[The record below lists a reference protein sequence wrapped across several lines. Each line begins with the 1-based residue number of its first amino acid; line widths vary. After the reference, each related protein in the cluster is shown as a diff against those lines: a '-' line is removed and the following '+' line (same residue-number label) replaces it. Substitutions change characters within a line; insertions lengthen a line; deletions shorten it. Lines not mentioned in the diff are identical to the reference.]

1 MRINYTFLRF
11 NVLNFQI
18 DYIGLNFNVNQCP
31 FTNLLFNMNRL
42 ILSICLLFV
51 AGGLFAQAAPQAV
64 YVLYSSQ
71 NMDILDYRMAYG
83 GNSTTAYYAYNF
95 KPGTNDQYTLYTGN
109 GIFADYLPSGTLMSR
124 DFKLSDELMTGVNN
138 VNRQLFVVQQQQR
151 GYVVSPVVSVTKI
164 TKSGNYYLV
173 NAAAYS
179 FILDT
184 DNVFMGRELAT
195 AGSRSSVSLSTFGFQ
210 NCKYQYS
217 FRRTPSVSGSE
228 SAEFDFIPGIGITSE
243 KSGRTAAEL
252 QANQVTLWGINGLP
266 LSDYINK
273 ECGNNGVQNVTPPPV
288 PTNTTK
294 TEPRLG
300 DPGTGD
306 PQPVAD
312 NNLVS
317 ISLISN
323 HPTVNCNKTAAAGY
337 HIVQPKETLNGI
349 ARYYGVTVAQL
360 KAWNGIKDANKITV
374 CQELRVAAGTT
385 SAKSPVQLVKGGNVS
400 PTGTPN
406 VVLPPAQPATQ
417 PTYQPTQPSPQSS
430 LPKLFDPGTPPATYS
445 SPQPTVAVPNNNNT
459 STGIPAATASAIPAG
474 TALTPVTSSTTATPT
489 VQGQYYS
496 VMPGEGVYTI
506 AKKFGYTDERF
517 RAMNNFPPTGNIA
530 LQVGQLVKV
539 SDCEHAPV
547 QTFSTLQVT
556 PTTSKTATTPT
567 VPPGTVVST
576 GTQPAPGGL
585 TQPAAPGY
593 QPLQPV
599 TSSTNTGLTQPGTNP
614 GFVPIGTAPANQP
627 AITQPDT
634 KPATKK
640 EPIGFKDYF
649 VRDSETIKDIAR
661 KQQLDPAELAL
672 INGKDQN
679 EVLPPGTRI
688 QLPIY

>member
-1 MRINYTFLRF
+1 MRINYAFLRF
-11 NVLNFQI
+11 NNLNFQN
-18 DYIGLNFNVNQCP
+18 DYIGLKFNLKRRP

-42 ILSICLLFV
+42 FLSICLFFI
-51 AGGLFAQAAPQAV
+51 AGGLLAQVAPQAV

-95 KPGTNDQYTLYTGN
+95 KPGTNDQYIMYTGN
-109 GIFADYLPSGTLMSR
+109 GIYADYLPTGTQMSR
-124 DFKLSDELMTGVNN
+124 DFKVSDELMNGVNN
-138 VNRQLFVVQQQQR
+138 VSRQLFVVQQQQR

-173 NAAAYS
+173 NAAAYA

-184 DNVFMGRELAT
+184 DNVFMGRELAS

-217 FRRTPSVSGSE
+217 FRRTPSVSGAE

-243 KSGRTAAEL
+243 KSGRTAAEM

-288 PTNTTK
+288 PTNVAK
-294 TEPRLG
+294 TEQQQRLG
-300 DPGTGD
+300 ETGTGD
-306 PQPVAD
+306 PQPVPG

-317 ISLISN
+317 ISAISN
-323 HPTVNCNKTAAAGY
+323 HPTVNCNKVAAPGY

-349 ARYYGVTVAQL
+349 SRYYGITVAQL
-360 KAWNGIKDANKITV
+360 KTWNGIKDANKITV
-374 CQELRVAAGTT
+374 CQELRVAAGATV
-385 SAKSPVQLVKGGNVS
+385 AKSPVQLVKGT
-400 PTGTPN
+400 PTTSTSTTPN

-417 PTYQPTQPSPQSS
+417 PVYQPVQATPQSS
-430 LPKLFDPGTPPATYS
+430 LPNLFDPGTAPATYN
-445 SPQPTVAVPNNNNT
+445 SPQPTVAVPNNPN
-459 STGIPAATASAIPAG
+459 TASGISAG
-474 TALTPVTSSTTATPT
+474 TALAPVTSSTTTASA
-489 VQGQYYS
+489 QGQYYS
-496 VMPGEGVYTI
+496 VLPGEGVYTI
-506 AKKFGYTDERF
+506 AKKFGFTDERF

-539 SDCEHAPV
+539 SDCEHVPV
-547 QTFSTLQVT
+547 QTYSTLQVT
-556 PTTSKTATTPT
+556 PSTPKTVTTPT
-567 VPPGTVVST
+567 VQPGTVVST
-576 GTQPAPGGL
+576 GALQPVANTPATGL

-593 QPLQPV
+593 QPLTPV
-599 TSSTNTGLTQPGTNP
+599 TSSTPGLTQPGSTGT

-649 VRDSETIKDIAR
+649 LRDSETIKDIAR